1 MNNKLFRHAYR
12 KNFNK
17 NGFVLIKNYF
27 SDNEAQ
33 FIKDSANK
41 IESWRDT
48 HGKWMTYYENKDNNK
63 IKSRVEN
70 FINYDNSIKTFLNL
84 QITPIVNFI
93 NEDNMNLFKE
103 KINWKMPNG
112 SGFRAHQDY
121 PAWSDFKPRK
131 YVTATVFAD
140 DNTVENGCVQ
150 FPTNYYDYLNINKY
164 PNDYLLESEEN
175 DLGVLKPKIVNELE
189 WFNAES
195 SSRDLLIF
203 NSFIP
208 HKSEKNISEN
218 PRRNFYFTYNHSYD
232 GDLYN
237 SYFERKREEFPPDI
251 ERQAN
256 KNYSVRNTRY
266 NLANPID

>member
-1 MNNKLFRHAYR
+1 MNNKLFRYSYR
-12 KNFNK
+12 QNFNK

-27 SDNEAQ
+27 SDKEAQ

-41 IESWRDT
+41 IESWSDT
-48 HGKWMTYYENKDNNK
+48 RGKWMTYYEKKDNKK

-70 FINYDNSIKTFLNL
+70 FINYDNSIKNFLNF
-84 QITPIVNFI
+84 QITPIVNFV

-103 KINWKMPNG
+103 KINWKMPNS

-121 PAWSDFKPRK
+121 TAWSDFNPRK
-131 YVTATVFAD
+131 YVTATIFAD

-150 FPTNYYDYLNINKY
+150 FPTNYYDYL
-164 PNDYLLESEEN
+164 LEFEEH
-175 DLGVLKPKIVNELE
+175 DLGVLKPKKINELE

-208 HKSEKNISEN
+208 HKSEKNISDM
-218 PRRNFYFTYNHSYD
+218 PRRNFYFTYNHAYE
-232 GDLYN
+232 GDLYK

-251 ERQAN
+251 ERQDN